1 MYKPWCSVG
10 EMETTERKLW
20 VDGDEIYGI
29 VLNCHNGYE
38 NRGARQFEKAHF
50 AHLKLGSAGDCH
62 VRDACMASCHALIEM
77 RDKEV
82 IVRVVDS
89 AKGVLKNKQRVYGE
103 GKVLDGDELELGDF
117 KIKLSMMR
125 PPLSPRTMIEQAP
138 GSMAAPPLP
147 TIEPYRHKE
156 TMLSLIE
163 EFRRHYPGN
172 AEIDKIEQL
181 VHYDNGPD
189 RDKRHRNMLVQLTEA
204 VRSAREYAA
213 SQAEATSESIVEISR
228 QLEKDAE
235 NGFDEEHEKKIEEMS
250 ERMMSSFDGLSEDE
264 LIAECLRLTARL
276 STAGNMTESFISML
290 ETEVDDEE
298 APVIKKLLTVH
309 QENSDRDLAALSAAI
324 STIANQKEEE

>member
-1 MYKPWCSVG
+1 
-10 EMETTERKLW
+10 METTERKLW

-38 NRGARQFEKAHF
+38 NRGSRQFEKEHF

-62 VRDACMASCHALIEM
+62 VRDACMASCHALLEV
-77 RDKEV
+77 REKEV
-82 IVRVVDS
+82 IVRVIDS
-89 AKGVLKNKQRVYGE
+89 AKGVLKNKQRVHGE

-147 TIEPYRHKE
+147 VIEPYHHQK

-163 EFRRHYPGN
+163 EFRHHYPGN

-189 RDKRHRNMLVQLTEA
+189 RDNRHRNMLLQLTEA
-204 VRSAREYAA
+204 VNSAREYAA
-213 SQAEATSESIVEISR
+213 SQAAAPIESAPETSR
-228 QLEKDAE
+228 QILEEEAAK
-235 NGFDEEHEKKIEEMS
+235 GFDEEHEKKIEEMS
-250 ERMMSSFDGLSEDE
+250 EKMMSSFEGLSEDE

-290 ETEVDDEE
+290 DGVEDEE
-298 APVIKKLLTVH
+298 APVVKKLLDVH
-309 QENSDRDLAALSAAI
+309 QQNSDRDLAALSAAI
-324 STIANQKEEE
+324 TTIANQKEEE